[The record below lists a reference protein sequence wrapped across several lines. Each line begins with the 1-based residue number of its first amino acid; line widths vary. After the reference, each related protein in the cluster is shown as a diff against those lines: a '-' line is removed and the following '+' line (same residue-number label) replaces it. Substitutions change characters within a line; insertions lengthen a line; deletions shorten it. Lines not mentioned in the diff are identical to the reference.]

1 MEHLMEGKLTL
12 QSLQIIT
19 WKFEFIFHFKYPRKT
34 FTVYYGNSTKP
45 SAELDWELTQY
56 LTNLSEALRGLH
68 ATLDLNFV
76 YCDLNGFE
84 YRVG

>member
-1 MEHLMEGKLTL
+1 M
-12 QSLQIIT
+12 
-19 WKFEFIFHFKYPRKT
+19 
-34 FTVYYGNSTKP
+34 YYGNSTKP

-84 YRVG
+84 YTTVE